1 MVLNAI
7 HVYANAFVHETN
19 SKQDYNI
26 KANCHNSKWIL
37 LFIITF

>member
-7 HVYANAFVHETN
+7 HVYANAFVHEMN

-26 KANCHNSKWIL
+26 KANIIIL
-37 LFIITF
+37 SGFYYSS